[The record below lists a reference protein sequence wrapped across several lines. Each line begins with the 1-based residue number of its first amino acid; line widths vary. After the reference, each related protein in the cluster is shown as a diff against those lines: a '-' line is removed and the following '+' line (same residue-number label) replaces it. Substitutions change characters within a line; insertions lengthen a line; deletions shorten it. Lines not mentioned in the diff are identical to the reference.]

1 MKHDGMVLD
10 VTALT
15 KRFGDKTV
23 VESVNFT
30 LEDMRCTAL
39 LGPNGAGKT
48 TTIQMLAGLL
58 RPSSGHIRLL
68 GVGNDGDPR
77 RSIGYLPQHPAF
89 HSWMSGREYMVY
101 AGRLC
106 GLTRKAAMAASE
118 DLLDRVGLKAA
129 ARERIGGYSGGMKQR
144 LGIAQALIHRPKLLI
159 LDEPMSALDP
169 IGRREVMALL
179 RDVKRETTVLYS
191 THVLHDAEALCDDIL
206 LLREGQLVEHGSLSE
221 VRARNRQPVIVVE
234 TEQDETSRRWVQRW
248 LQSEAEYVSGTERL
262 ETGIRLVVRDL
273 EIARDAILRDITN
286 AGVRVTRLDMGQTT
300 LEDIFLKAVA
310 Q

>member
-1 MKHDGMVLD
+1 MMRGGDVLN

-15 KRFGDKTV
+15 KRYDAKTV

-30 LEDMRCTAL
+30 LSKMRCTAL

-58 RPSSGHIRLL
+58 RPSSGQIRLL
-68 GVGNDGDPR
+68 GDASDSDPR

-89 HSWMSGREYMVY
+89 YAWMSGREYMIY

-106 GLTRKAAMAASE
+106 GLTRKAASGAAE
-118 DLLDRVGLKAA
+118 ELLARVGLADA

-179 RDVKRETTVLYS
+179 RDIKRETTVLYS

-206 LLREGQLVEHGSLSE
+206 ILRQGELVESGPLSE
-221 VRARNRQPVIVVE
+221 VRDRNRQPVIVVE
-234 TEQDETSRRWVQRW
+234 TENDEASRGWMERW
-248 LQSEAEYVSGTERL
+248 LQGTKADVLNADRVER
-262 ETGIRLVVRDL
+262 GMRLVVRDL
-273 EIARDAILRDITN
+273 EAAREALLLDIAR
-286 AGVRVTRLDMGQTT
+286 AGVRITRLDIGQMS
-300 LEDIFLKAVA
+300 LEDIFMKAVA
-310 Q
+310 E